1 MKNALL
7 YAGLLMAACSTAYA
21 GSQGGQINAQL
32 AILPACGV
40 TPQAGQYQMKCN
52 VASAPQPKITESRI
66 QIAPAKFSTSAAK
79 TAQGT
84 ETRLITVEW

>member
-21 GSQGGQINAQL
+21 GNQGGQINAQL
-32 AILPACGV
+32 TILPACGV
-40 TPQAGQYQMKCN
+40 TPQSGQYQMNCN
-52 VASAPQPKITESRI
+52 VASVPQPKITESRI
-66 QIAPAKFSTSAAK
+66 QVDQTKFSTSAAK

-84 ETRLITVEW
+84 EMRLITVEW